1 MKRALPAIVLA
12 FLPLCALAQRAP
24 TLNAALT
31 DFATRSLAKCPDSRV
46 TVTPVGEGP
55 SGFMAYKMV
64 QESADSSCQR
74 QTYMLHSPRTGQVLI
89 GSILQLEPNGKQL
102 PARIA
107 DVATAALKEP
117 VVATVAPFPL
127 PDGVHAVSIM
137 QQTKGTA

>member
-1 MKRALPAIVLA
+1 
-12 FLPLCALAQRAP
+12 
-24 TLNAALT
+24 
-31 DFATRSLAKCPDSRV
+31 
-46 TVTPVGEGP
+46 
-55 SGFMAYKMV
+55 MV

-117 VVATVAPFPL
+117 AVAPVAPFPL
-127 PDGVHAVSIM
+127 PDGIHAVSIM
-137 QQTKGTA
+137 KQTKGTDGFTCHAFVDASNTYHIVGTRGNLVQNHGMSRI